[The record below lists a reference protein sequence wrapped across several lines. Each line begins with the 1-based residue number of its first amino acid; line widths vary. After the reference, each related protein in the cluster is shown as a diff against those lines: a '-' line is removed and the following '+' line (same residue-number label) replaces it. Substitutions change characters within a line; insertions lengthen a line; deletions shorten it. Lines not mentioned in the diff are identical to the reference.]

1 MKTAC
6 ERQKNLSLR
15 QGEIAEL
22 LVTKGRVTGVKTT
35 LGEKIY
41 AKAVIITPGTFLDG
55 LMHIGLKSFAGGRM
69 GEAASVALNKNLK
82 KLRLP
87 IMRFKTGTCARLD
100 ARTIDFSRLINQEPD
115 KSPRGF
121 SLGASLDS
129 RQKHSGMTRG
139 ATGMTEWVACYITY
153 TNKKTHRI
161 IRSGLKYS
169 PLYTGKIKSTGVRHC
184 PSIEDKIVRFSDRD
198 RHQIFLEPE
207 GRDTCE
213 VYPNGLST
221 SLPLD
226 VQEKMIHSIEGLE
239 EAKILR
245 PGYGIEHSLVDP
257 RSLYPTLE
265 TKRIKGLYLAGQ
277 INGTTGYEE
286 AAAQGLIAGINAALE
301 IKGELP
307 FILDRSTSY
316 IGVLI
321 DDLTTKGTN
330 EPYSMF
336 TSRVEYRLM
345 VREDNTDLRLRK
357 YGYEVGLVSRAEF
370 KKTQEKERLVEEI
383 LREGTCLDSRPS
395 ASLGTSQKHSGM
407 TRMGPGMTD
416 RADVME
422 QVEIQRKYQ
431 GYIER
436 ELCNIA
442 KFKNLEKIKL
452 SPDLK
457 YSKIPS
463 LSKEIVEKLQQ
474 VRPLNLG
481 QASRIS
487 GVTPAAVSVLMVW
500 LKKKS
505 SKNSL

>member
-1 MKTAC
+1 
-6 ERQKNLSLR
+6 
-15 QGEIAEL
+15 
-22 LVTKGRVTGVKTT
+22 
-35 LGEKIY
+35 
-41 AKAVIITPGTFLDG
+41 
-55 LMHIGLKSFAGGRM
+55 
-69 GEAASVALNKNLK
+69 
-82 KLRLP
+82 
-87 IMRFKTGTCARLD
+87 
-100 ARTIDFSRLINQEPD
+100 
-115 KSPRGF
+115 
-121 SLGASLDS
+121 
-129 RQKHSGMTRG
+129 
-139 ATGMTEWVACYITY
+139 
-153 TNKKTHRI
+153 
-161 IRSGLKYS
+161 
-169 PLYTGKIKSTGVRHC
+169 
-184 PSIEDKIVRFSDRD
+184 
-198 RHQIFLEPE
+198 
-207 GRDTCE
+207 
-213 VYPNGLST
+213 
-221 SLPLD
+221 
-226 VQEKMIHSIEGLE
+226 
-239 EAKILR
+239 
-245 PGYGIEHSLVDP
+245 
-257 RSLYPTLE
+257 
-265 TKRIKGLYLAGQ
+265 
-277 INGTTGYEE
+277 
-286 AAAQGLIAGINAALE
+286 
-301 IKGELP
+301 
-307 FILDRSTSY
+307 
-316 IGVLI
+316 
-321 DDLTTKGTN
+321 
-330 EPYSMF
+330 
-336 TSRVEYRLM
+336 
-345 VREDNTDLRLRK
+345 
-357 YGYEVGLVSRAEF
+357 VSRAEF